1 MSIARYVFAGLAL
14 MTFPSAVVMAS
25 SGPVQ
30 PAPSFQQVRGALM
43 ASLAE
48 DGSRAGTIEVD
59 GCRALNSDLFS
70 GTVYACR
77 VAFEET
83 TRSGARAVK
92 SMTVA
97 LATFDAT
104 WRVVRR

>member
-1 MSIARYVFAGLAL
+1 MSIARYALAGLAL
-14 MTFPSAVVMAS
+14 MTFPSAVVFAS
-25 SGPVQ
+25 IGPTQ

-59 GCRALNSDLFS
+59 GCRALNSELFS

-83 TRSGARAVK
+83 SRGGVRSMK

-97 LATFDAT
+97 LAPFDAT
-104 WRVVRR
+104 WRIIRR

>member
-1 MSIARYVFAGLAL
+1 MSIARYALAGLAL
-14 MTFPSAVVMAS
+14 MTLPSAVVLAS
-25 SGPVQ
+25 SAPTHL
-30 PAPSFQQVRGALM
+30 APSFQQVRGALM

-83 TRSGARAVK
+83 SRDGARALK

-97 LATFDAT
+97 LAPFDAT